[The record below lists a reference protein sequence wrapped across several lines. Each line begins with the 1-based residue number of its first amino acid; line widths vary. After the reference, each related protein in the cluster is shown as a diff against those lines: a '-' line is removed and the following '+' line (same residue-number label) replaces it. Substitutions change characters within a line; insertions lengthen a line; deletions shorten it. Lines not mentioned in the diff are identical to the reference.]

1 MVVEADPGADVEGY
15 LSEVARVGGRHYVE
29 LRRVYGEI
37 AAFAASTPPEE
48 ALERYAA
55 LSARL
60 EAATAGLA
68 AQMDAALRAAVAAPA
83 AAAAAPA
90 AAAAAPAAG
99 PGPQAAEVAGPSAA
113 AAAAEQQQSPPPP
126 PQPLRGPP
134 LELPRAA
141 ASGGPQAAPPAG
153 QPRAGRPTTR
163 IRRGVRQAA

>member
-1 MVVEADPGADVEGY
+1 VCEADPGADVEGY
-15 LSEVARVGGRHYVE
+15 LSEVARVGGAHYVE

-48 ALERYAA
+48 ALARYAA

-68 AQMDAALRAAVAAPA
+68 AEMDAALRAAVAAPGS
-83 AAAAAPA
+83 APA
-90 AAAAAPAAG
+90 VAAAAG
-99 PGPQAAEVAGPSAA
+99 PGSQAAEAAGPSAA
-113 AAAAEQQQSPPPP
+113 AAEQQQQQSPPPP
-126 PQPLRGPP
+126 APQPLRGPP

-141 ASGGPQAAPPAG
+141 GSGAPPPVAG